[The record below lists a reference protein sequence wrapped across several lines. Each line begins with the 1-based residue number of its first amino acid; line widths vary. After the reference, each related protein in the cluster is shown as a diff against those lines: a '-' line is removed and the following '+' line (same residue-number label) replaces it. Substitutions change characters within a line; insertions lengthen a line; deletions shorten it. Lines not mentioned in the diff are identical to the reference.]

1 MFVANRL
8 IPAKTAVEALCNVED
23 DQVSQ
28 VLGFPLI
35 TKAEPYTAKAL
46 PLKGGRGGDSD
57 DGGENS
63 ASVGWLITAVV
74 ISSSLAVAVLLAL
87 LFLIH
92 RQKQVCN
99 KCTSLYAF
107 VFTVSAGFNEFGCNE
122 SSRLN
127 ELVFAS
133 KNFFTP

>member
-1 MFVANRL
+1 MIAANRL

-46 PLKGGRGGDSD
+46 PFKGTNGGLDSED
-57 DGGENS
+57 RS

-74 ISSSLAVAVLLAL
+74 ISSTLAVAVLLAL

-92 RQKQVCN
+92 RQKQVQ
-99 KCTSLYAF
+99 
-107 VFTVSAGFNEFGCNE
+107 
-122 SSRLN
+122 
-127 ELVFAS
+127 
-133 KNFFTP
+133 